1 MAIIYEVV
9 RSELQTYADRGIFQN
24 FSSSDLGGK
33 FSEFK
38 FHWLTEKPFLL
49 RLNSTKHELELKGVL
64 PAVPFRSDMDKA
76 FRNFLVERC
85 RDEIPTHRKIDA
97 KRFSIKAKNTN
108 SELSVTIGFL
118 TDDTHL
124 AVKTSVNLLHE
135 IFNNFLVEGPYQN
148 YMVEVF
154 NLPEE

>member
-1 MAIIYEVV
+1 MENITLMMIKPDAVENGHIGNILEKVT
-9 RSELQTYADRGIFQN
+9 SSGFQIKA
-24 FSSSDLGGK
+24 LK
-33 FSEFK
+33 
-38 FHWLTEKPFLL
+38 LTQL
-49 RLNSTKHELELKGVL
+49 S
-64 PAVPFRSDMDKA
+64 
-76 FRNFLVERC
+76 
-85 RDEIPTHRKIDA
+85 KIDA

-108 SELSVTIGFL
+108 SELSVSIGFL
-118 TDDTHL
+118 RDDAHL